1 MSIHRSLVA
10 ANVLVRHRN
19 VLRRGERL
27 ARLEEDGRWQEG
39 GDIFGLPKVRN
50 IKIVVK
56 KKKKEKVEELTA
68 EGVPAEGAAPAA
80 AEPGKAAAPAAKGA
94 KAAAAKDAPKAAAKP
109 GAAKPAAKDAK
120 PAKGGDKAK

>member
-1 MSIHRSLVA
+1 MSIHRSLA
-10 ANVLVRHRN
+10 ATNVLIRHRN

-27 ARLEEDGRWQEG
+27 AKLEEDGRWQEG
-39 GDIFGLPKVRN
+39 ADIFGLPKVRN

-68 EGVPAEGAAPAA
+68 EGVPAEGAAAA

-94 KAAAAKDAPKAAAKP
+94 KAPAGKDAPKAAAKP